1 MNKDSLSLEKQH
13 LAGLLEAV
21 QRCSYFLNEL
31 NDSLPFPLSGE
42 ALRSCCKDRGL
53 FDSLAALNERL
64 IAYSRHKALERV
76 DNLLFAVFLLHWFSS
91 GCENLFYHPLTLI
104 SRV

>member
-53 FDSLAALNERL
+53 FDSLEK
-64 IAYSRHKALERV
+64 KAHRDKGDEW
-76 DNLLFAVFLLHWFSS
+76 DGKAEGGPACS
-91 GCENLFYHPLTLI
+91 Y
-104 SRV
+104 